1 MCPLSQI
8 RLTICHRIEGA
19 NRSTPRVFIGYLS
32 RRPQPQQVD
41 TRIGTVKLQVTNRSG
56 VTLDAIRLGI
66 IDPD

>member
-1 MCPLSQI
+1 M
-8 RLTICHRIEGA
+8 RGRIQAPFRYRNNNGKC
-19 NRSTPRVFIGYLS
+19 V